1 MSTDAASDASKAATS
16 GSVLEFEFGPNPK
29 SYFATSY
36 PHPIREAIK
45 AGEDPD
51 IRLKI

>member
-1 MSTDAASDASKAATS
+1 MSTDTASEGSKAHTS

-45 AGEDPD
+45 AGEVPD
-51 IRLKI
+51 IRLKV